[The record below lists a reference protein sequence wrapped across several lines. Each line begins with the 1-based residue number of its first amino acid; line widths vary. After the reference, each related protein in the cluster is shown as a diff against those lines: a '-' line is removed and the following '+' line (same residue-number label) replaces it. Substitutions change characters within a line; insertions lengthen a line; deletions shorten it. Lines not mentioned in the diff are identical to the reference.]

1 MATPLVSVEGARLL
15 RSTMRKAGL
24 DMSQMKAAHA
34 KVAKVAEGSISAAA
48 PRNSGQLASTI
59 RSSGTNAA
67 AIVRAGFK
75 RTPYP
80 GANNW
85 GWPEGAGGI
94 KGSFGGNFWMQ
105 QGAKSSESA
114 WLTVYYTEVEK
125 ILGQIK
131 GA

>member
-1 MATPLVSVEGARLL
+1 MASPLVSVEGARLL

-34 KVAKVAEGSISAAA
+34 KVAKVAEGSVRAAA

-59 RSSGTNAA
+59 RSSGTTTA

-114 WLTVYYTEVEK
+114 WLAVYYTEVEK